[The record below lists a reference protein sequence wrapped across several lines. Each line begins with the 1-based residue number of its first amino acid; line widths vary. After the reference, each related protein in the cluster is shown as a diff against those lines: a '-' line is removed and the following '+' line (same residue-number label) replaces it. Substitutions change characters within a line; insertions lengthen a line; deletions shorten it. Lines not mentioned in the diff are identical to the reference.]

1 MVYPEPMAPDDAMIA
16 RLAKGLSDP
25 TRVRMVR
32 FLKARSRPVAVDD
45 HGNVHRFDG
54 VTVGDVCCH
63 LTGSD
68 RPNSLVS
75 HHLREL
81 RQAGWVR
88 SEKRGKK
95 VVCELNPEAAGLLRA
110 FLDSQ
115 EADPCR

>member
-1 MVYPEPMAPDDAMIA
+1 MLPDDATIA

-45 HGNVHRFDG
+45 DGNVHRFDG
-54 VTVGDVCCH
+54 ITVGDVCCH

-75 HHLREL
+75 HHLQEL

-88 SEKRGKK
+88 SEKRGKY
-95 VVCELNPEAAGLLRA
+95 VVCELNAEAASLLGS
-110 FLDSQ
+110 FLGAQ
-115 EADPCR
+115 EADRCL